1 MCFFASRRRHTSC
14 ALVSGVQTC
23 ALPIFADKV
32 LMPGFVEG
40 HSHIMEGGIWPYT
53 YVGYFDR
60 VSPEGVTVA
69 GLRSID
75 EVVARL
81 RAVSDAMTDPDE
93 LLFAWGFDQIGRAS
107 CRERVCQYV

>member
-1 MCFFASRRRHTSC
+1 MQCWGDAVKDDR
-14 ALVSGVQTC
+14 
-23 ALPIFADKV
+23 FADKV

-60 VSPEGVTVA
+60 VSPEGGTVA
-69 GLRSID
+69 GLRSND

-81 RAVSDAMTDPDE
+81 RAGSAETGGEWCGARVGKYVYVPVVDVSLKQKIKQEPEPALAD
-93 LLFAWGFDQIGRAS
+93 L
-107 CRERVCQYV
+107 